1 MSRRLAVAIVTKP
14 QGIRGEV
21 RLKSLGDTSILLGLD
36 KVYPSK
42 DGDDYYEIKKAWL
55 NKQMV
60 CVALSGVNTRNE
72 AEELRGLELY
82 MDVDDVELDEDTHYV
97 LDLIGCEI
105 HDENGAKLGKVT
117 DILQN
122 GAADVYVVKGER
134 NFMMPALKKVLMSVD
149 TQSKVI
155 VISSKTLAEVAVY
168 ED

>member
-1 MSRRLAVAIVTKP
+1 MSRRLAVAIITKP

-42 DGDDYYEIKKAWL
+42 DGDAYYEIKKAWL
-55 NKQMV
+55 SKQMV
-60 CVALSGVNTRNE
+60 CMAFGGVNTRNE
-72 AEELRGLELY
+72 AEQLRGTELY
-82 MDVDDVELDEDTHYV
+82 MDEDSVELDEDTHYV
-97 LDLIGCEI
+97 FDLIGCDV

-117 DILQN
+117 NILQN
-122 GAADVYVVKGER
+122 GAADVYVIKGGR